1 MISSKTRR
9 LVMKCVVARTTLV
22 VVFSAVF
29 ALGIA
34 PMAHAQQC
42 SNATLYGSF
51 GYTSTGALLP
61 AYVAPYDNLAGPFA
75 EVGRQTFDGRG
86 NTKATATLTANGNV
100 SQGVAI
106 YGTYVVNP
114 DCTGSMTL
122 NVPSLG
128 AVVHADFV
136 VDDNGAEIR
145 AIVTDAN
152 VIESRVYKKQFSQ
165 EGSEQ

>member
-1 MISSKTRR
+1 MKRNIASSI
-9 LVMKCVVARTTLV
+9 LG
-22 VVFSAVF
+22 VVFVAVF

-34 PMAHAQQC
+34 PGVNAQEAC
-42 SNATLYGSF
+42 SNATLHGSF

-75 EVGRQTFDGRG
+75 EVGRQTFDGKG
-86 NTKATATLTANGNV
+86 NTKATATLTANGNP

-136 VDDNGAEIR
+136 VDDKGTEIR

-152 VIESRVYKKQFSQ
+152 VIESRVYRKQFPKSDHDADANRDDQ
-165 EGSEQ
+165 